1 MERAGG
7 KRESERGRG
16 IGKEAAVDKEQR
28 RPKGQEKG
36 IKGVMDRERN
46 LPKRGGKRRVTIAL
60 VTMSPFHKVL
70 DQDGRQGK
78 RGSRERESEGK
89 S

>member
-36 IKGVMDRERN
+36 MEGVMDRERN
-46 LPKRGGKRRVTIAL
+46 LPKRGGEAQSHYRLGNNV
-60 VTMSPFHKVL
+60 PFP
-70 DQDGRQGK
+70 
-78 RGSRERESEGK
+78 
-89 S
+89 